1 VDVDKK
7 TLSRQIPGT
16 FRDAEKPVQNDPGMK
31 NSLIAYLVALLFLL
45 VADAI
50 WLGLVMTGQYQ
61 AWLGPLMR
69 EQPLL
74 WPAAAFYLAYPV
86 GLVVFGV
93 LPGLERQRWQR
104 SAALSALF
112 GLLAYG
118 TYDLSNLATLNG
130 WPVQLALAD
139 MAWGAALSCCA
150 GSAGYFAAR
159 AWGRRNS

>member
-1 VDVDKK
+1 M
-7 TLSRQIPGT
+7 PGALP
-16 FRDAEKPVQNDPGMK
+16 DAEKPVQNHPGMK
-31 NSLIAYLVALLFLL
+31 NSLIAYLAALLFIL
-45 VADAI
+45 VADGV
-50 WLGLVMTGQYQ
+50 WLGLLMTAQYQ

-74 WPAAAFYLAYPV
+74 LPAAAFYLTYPV
-86 GLVVFGV
+86 GLVVFAI

-130 WPVQLALAD
+130 WPLQLALVD
-139 MAWGAALSCCA
+139 MAWGAALSFGA

-159 AWGRRNS
+159 AWGRR